1 MYKRIF
7 KQKGSRVYRLRYR
20 ASNGPKIYDVPL
32 RTPNKE
38 IAEIKARQIMDDHER
53 ELLGLLPPKIIRE
66 AAQRPLSEH
75 LADFIADMS
84 LRGRC
89 KSHIV
94 HVKCR
99 LERLLKECAWR
110 LFGDVSPDGFAK
122 WRVQQSQFSAKTC
135 NEYLGHA
142 NALFNWLVRQGR
154 MLHNPLKP
162 VVKLE
167 TRGKETFKRRAL
179 TLEMFW
185 RLVEGSGKRA
195 LAYLVAGFTGLRRGE
210 MKQLLWA
217 DIRLDAPQPY
227 IDVRAETTKSKK
239 GAVIPLVPVL
249 VEAFQKAK
257 AKKLQFSDRVFPRG
271 LPSVKSL
278 SKDLAACGIPLED
291 ERGYRV
297 DFHALR
303 HTFTS
308 LLATVGISELAR
320 VKLARHSEWR
330 QTDRYTD
337 PQSLPLFA
345 EMKKLTAALPSS
357 TASLKTGVF
366 GQKQAKCNP
375 ADDSYPVDEYASNG
389 LDQNDLSTSEQD
401 SEDDLCGA
409 RGGTRTPM
417 RLSTGF

>member
-1 MYKRIF
+1 
-7 KQKGSRVYRLRYR
+7 
-20 ASNGPKIYDVPL
+20 
-32 RTPNKE
+32 
-38 IAEIKARQIMDDHER
+38 
-53 ELLGLLPPKIIRE
+53 
-66 AAQRPLSEH
+66 
-75 LADFIADMS
+75 
-84 LRGRC
+84 
-89 KSHIV
+89 
-94 HVKCR
+94 
-99 LERLLKECAWR
+99 
-110 LFGDVSPDGFAK
+110 
-122 WRVQQSQFSAKTC
+122 
-135 NEYLGHA
+135 
-142 NALFNWLVRQGR
+142 

-179 TLEMFW
+179 SLEIFW

-195 LAYLVAGFTGLRRGE
+195 LAYRVAGFTGLRRGE
-210 MKQLLWA
+210 MKQLLWS
-217 DIRLDAPQPY
+217 DIRLDAPQPF

-249 VEAFQKAK
+249 VEALRQKRPAHLK
-257 AKKLQFSDRVFPRG
+257 SADRVFPRG

-337 PQSLPLFA
+337 PQSLPLFT
-345 EMKKLTAALPSS
+345 EMEKLTAALPSS
-357 TASLKTGVF
+357 IASPKTGFF
-366 GQKQAKCNP
+366 GQKQAKSGSNG
-375 ADDSYPVDEYASNG
+375 DSYPVDGYGNNG
-389 LDQNDLSTSEQD
+389 LNQNDLSTPEQD
-401 SEDDLCGA
+401 SEEELVGA

>member
-1 MYKRIF
+1 L
-7 KQKGSRVYRLRYR
+7 RV
-20 ASNGPKIYDVPL
+20 GV
-32 RTPNKE
+32 TV
-38 IAEIKARQIMDDHER
+38 
-53 ELLGLLPPKIIRE
+53 GLPPFAVPGQFHPGQLRNAHRGEKAGERVP
-66 AAQRPLSEH
+66 QRVE
-75 LADFIADMS
+75 
-84 LRGRC
+84 
-89 KSHIV
+89 V
-94 HVKCR
+94 
-99 LERLLKECAWR
+99 
-110 LFGDVSPDGFAK
+110 
-122 WRVQQSQFSAKTC
+122 
-135 NEYLGHA
+135 HA

-257 AKKLQFSDRVFPRG
+257 TKKLQFSDRVFPRG

-297 DFHALR
+297 AQVLIARLR
-303 HTFTS
+303 RELR
-308 LLATVGISELAR
+308 LLDAPFCEPIG
-320 VKLARHSEWR
+320 
-330 QTDRYTD
+330 
-337 PQSLPLFA
+337 
-345 EMKKLTAALPSS
+345 
-357 TASLKTGVF
+357 
-366 GQKQAKCNP
+366 
-375 ADDSYPVDEYASNG
+375 
-389 LDQNDLSTSEQD
+389 
-401 SEDDLCGA
+401 
-409 RGGTRTPM
+409 
-417 RLSTGF
+417 